1 MQNKRS
7 RNDRNLLSLN
17 RCHGTSVLLSDID
30 LNFYVINA
38 QYLNNKAGKFID
50 FVSEY
55 KPDVAAINE
64 TRFTNMES
72 ASCKL

>member
-1 MQNKRS
+1 MHSK
-7 RNDRNLLSLN
+7 
-17 RCHGTSVLLSDID
+17 
-30 LNFYVINA
+30 
-38 QYLNNKAGKFID
+38 YLNNKAGEFID

-64 TRFTNMES
+64 TWFTNMES